1 MEKPAQFCAETNT
14 VLLVADADN
23 YESDLRA
30 AVDLC
35 VAGNVHLTVLLMM
48 LAAPVPLGDY
58 AAMSVAWIEVRDGD
72 TGRLGKAVMSAR
84 ATLETLGV
92 SFEIHGS
99 YPEEA
104 WVEDDVGER
113 ARYADLTLVGTSLLA
128 NRRLRSHV
136 VEGALF
142 NSARPVLL
150 SGNRQSVTLSPK
162 KILLAWNSTIEA
174 SRALREALEMM
185 KSADIVNIVLID
197 PKATQAA
204 NGEEP
209 GSDVATYLSRH
220 GIKVTVDRLP
230 SSGREVS
237 EVLVQHAIDTA
248 ADLIVMGAYGHSRV
262 RERVFGGVTK
272 AMLNAPVVPV
282 LMIH

>member
-1 MEKPAQFCAETNT
+1 MTYKT

-23 YESDLRA
+23 FESDLRT

-35 VAGNVHLTVLLMM
+35 VAGNAHLTVLLTM

-58 AAMSVAWIEVRDGD
+58 AAMSVAWIEVRDND

-84 ATLETLGV
+84 ATLEKLGV

-113 ARYADLTLVGTSLLA
+113 ARYADVTLVGTSLKTS
-128 NRRLRSHV
+128 RRLRSHV
-136 VEGALF
+136 IEGALF

-150 SGNRQSVTLSPK
+150 AGNRQTVTLSPK

-185 KSADIVNIVLID
+185 KDADSVNVVLVD
-197 PKATQAA
+197 PKASQAA

-209 GSDVATYLSRH
+209 GSDVATYLARH
-220 GIKVTVDRLP
+220 GIEVIVDRLP
-230 SSGREVS
+230 SSGREVN

-272 AMLNAPVVPV
+272 AMMEAPVVPL
-282 LMIH
+282 LMVH